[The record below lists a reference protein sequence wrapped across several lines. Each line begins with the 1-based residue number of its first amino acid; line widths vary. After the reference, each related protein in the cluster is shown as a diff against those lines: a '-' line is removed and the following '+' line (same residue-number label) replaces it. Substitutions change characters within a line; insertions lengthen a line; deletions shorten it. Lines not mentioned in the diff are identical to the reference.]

1 MNKIFFKILLPFLA
15 LVFGSSCEVDHG
27 LGVMESSISGNV
39 VFVNHDKKPDYVE
52 SVRIVAAVKYPF
64 TSLSDV
70 VFANTSVN
78 LSKEQSEYELPAPL
92 TNYQIVAAVWKEK
105 GKTWDYTNLLGFYGF
120 NPSNGEFEYK
130 EISLTKQDPVAENVD
145 IYCDWSFLSP

>member
-1 MNKIFFKILLPFLA
+1 MIRKLMKIIFPILVLIFA
-15 LVFGSSCEVDHG
+15 TSCEVDHG
-27 LGVMESSISGNV
+27 LGVMESSISGKV
-39 VFVNHDKKPDYVE
+39 VFINHDKMPDYVE

-78 LSKEQSEYELPAPL
+78 LSKEQSEYDLPAPMS
-92 TNYQIVAAVWKEK
+92 NYQIVAAVWKEK

-120 NPSNGEFEYK
+120 NPLSGEFEYK
-130 EISLTKQDPVAENVD
+130 KVSLTKQNPVAENVD
-145 IYCDWSFLSP
+145 IYCDWSFLRP